1 MKRFLKYLAVVLL
14 VAALGYLA
22 YHYRQEL
29 LRLAEQVKEAGL
41 QLKGRLCARR
51 EEKNDF
57 ADL

>member
-1 MKRFLKYLAVVLL
+1 MKRFLKYLAVVLV

-29 LRLAEQVKEAGL
+29 LRLADRVKDNAL
-41 QLKGRLCARR
+41 ALKDRLCARR
-51 EEKNDF
+51 EEQNDF